1 MVLSLQRN
9 SITALYKPIRIAK
22 VKIIFEMATRKKY
35 KLDLLGS
42 LKALKP
48 GQSVTFIV
56 AGRGQETTKGAVYA
70 TKYIHQLPVQI
81 TMTDNGTKA
90 VVTAE

>member
-1 MVLSLQRN
+1 
-9 SITALYKPIRIAK
+9 
-22 VKIIFEMATRKKY
+22 MATRKKY

>member
-1 MVLSLQRN
+1 MLLSLQRN

-22 VKIIFEMATRKKY
+22 VKIIFEMATLKKY

-42 LKALKP
+42 IKALKP
-48 GQSVTFIV
+48 GQSVTFVV

-81 TMTDNGTKA
+81 RITDNGTKA
-90 VVTAE
+90 IVTAE

>member
-1 MVLSLQRN
+1 M
-9 SITALYKPIRIAK
+9 
-22 VKIIFEMATRKKY
+22 
-35 KLDLLGS
+35 DLLFPHHECEIAQNTASRGCS
-42 LKALKP
+42 GVKYWMHNNMITI
-48 GQSVTFIV
+48 VIV